1 MISKKI
7 IPQSKIFIIDAI
19 GALLT
24 ATTLAVFVKIQK
36 FIGMPPGI
44 LMALSLLAVVFFVYS
59 LGCHLFLKYPKST
72 FLRVIAFGNLFYT
85 ILTSILVFI
94 FFSQLEVL
102 GITYFIV
109 EVVVLIFLVITEFSI
124 AKDIAKN

>member
-1 MISKKI
+1 MISKKL
-7 IPQSKIFIIDAI
+7 IPPRKIFIIDAI

-24 ATTLAVFVKIQK
+24 ATTLAVFVKFQE
-36 FIGMPPGI
+36 FIGMPTEI

-59 LGCHLFLKYPKST
+59 LGCHLFLKAPKST

-94 FFSQLEVL
+94 FFSQLELL
-102 GITYFIV
+102 GRLYFIA
-109 EVVVLIFLVITEFSI
+109 EAIVLIFLVITEFSI
-124 AKDIAKN
+124 AKDIVKN